1 MPSRH
6 PATSLSH
13 IVVNAERISFYIA
26 GMDQDGF
33 VQNHLVSDGVE
44 RCLERVC
51 EAVWRLGPRAETLMP
66 GQPWTDIR
74 GMGNRLRHAF
84 DDISIEVVWETVRYE
99 LPKLETAA
107 RVARANL
114 DPATPSA

>member
-1 MPSRH
+1 
-6 PATSLSH
+6 
-13 IVVNAERISFYIA
+13 
-26 GMDQDGF
+26 
-33 VQNHLVSDGVE
+33 
-44 RCLERVC
+44 
-51 EAVWRLGPRAETLMP
+51 
-66 GQPWTDIR
+66 
-74 GMGNRLRHAF
+74 MGNRLRHAF